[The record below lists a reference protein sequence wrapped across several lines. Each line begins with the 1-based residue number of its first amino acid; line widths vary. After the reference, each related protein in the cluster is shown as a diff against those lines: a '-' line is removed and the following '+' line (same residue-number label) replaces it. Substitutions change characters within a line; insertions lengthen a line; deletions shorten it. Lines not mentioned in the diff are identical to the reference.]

1 MPFLLQQLPAD
12 SDNESTNKNNVQQ
25 NMTPML
31 MISGTATKDDWIW
44 TEQLENTTSEEFRD
58 MSDRFCS
65 LVRQYVSYLFLS

>member
-31 MISGTATKDDWIW
+31 MISGMATKDDWIW
-44 TEQLENTTSEEFRD
+44 TEQLKNTTSEEFRE

>member
-31 MISGTATKDDWIW
+31 MISGTATKDDWNW
-44 TEQLENTTSEEFRD
+44 TEQLKNTTSEEFRE

>member
-31 MISGTATKDDWIW
+31 MISGTALKDDWIW

>member
-1 MPFLLQQLPAD
+1 MPFLLQQLHAD

-31 MISGTATKDDWIW
+31 MISGTATKVDWIW